1 MISMW
6 DSTSSW
12 KPLWWMRFDLIFM
25 MKDMYINSNL
35 DLIKKFCSRSG
46 NAKSK
51 DPSLECLTND
61 QEDIPV
67 SMAIFK
73 NCALKRN
80 MPFGFERKWMDT
92 EATTWPDEK
101 ATTWGK
107 SIVEQ
112 ILGSEEYIKSKRV
125 VLWESQIWIHVWML
139 TIGVKWFE
147 TKKNE
152 FPWWISSSGISLPV
166 ILMDLRWIKSPKINT
181 VTVVG

>member
-1 MISMW
+1 MAGAETPNRKTLPWNVLQMIRKISQLAW
-6 DSTSSW
+6 Q
-12 KPLWWMRFDLIFM
+12 
-25 MKDMYINSNL
+25 Y
-35 DLIKKFCSRSG
+35 
-46 NAKSK
+46 SK
-51 DPSLECLTND
+51 T
-61 QEDIPV
+61 
-67 SMAIFK
+67 
-73 NCALKRN
+73 ALKRN

-125 VLWESQIWIHVWML
+125 LLWESQIWIHVWML

-147 TKKNE
+147 TKKND

>member
-1 MISMW
+1 MISMR

-12 KPLWWMRFDLIFM
+12 KPLRWMRFDQIFM
-25 MKDMYINSNL
+25 MN

-80 MPFGFERKWMDT
+80 MPSGFERKWMDT

-125 VLWESQIWIHVWML
+125 VLWESQIWIHVWIL

-147 TKKNE
+147 TKKKWV
-152 FPWWISSSGISLPV
+152 PLV
-166 ILMDLRWIKSPKINT
+166 D
-181 VTVVG
+181 